1 MQGFLSALLDFM
13 YQLEHLAVLLA
24 LLNVKGSTRTGPQWR
39 KSKYAKVIQ
48 LLEGVRTDQHFGD
61 DIAAVVKDMWDK
73 KVLPDLIAK
82 AKRLSGPQ
90 LGKPQPADVE
100 TACERLEHMD
110 LYVDTPADQKNE
122 DAGVDGKHVAVEDE
136 GEESSHE
143 EEEAEDV
150 GTTQGDEGID
160 DIGRIHPACPH
171 MTCLPAEC
179 GGLSCKACSEIDGL
193 LLLFCTYRCVLL

>member
-1 MQGFLSALLDFM
+1 MQGVLSALLDFM

-48 LLEGVRTDQHFGD
+48 LLEGVRTDQHFRD
-61 DIAAVVKDMWDK
+61 DITAVIKDMWDK
-73 KVLPDLIAK
+73 KILPDFIAK

-90 LGKPQPADVE
+90 LGKSQPADVE

-122 DAGVDGKHVAVEDE
+122 DAAVDGKNVAVEDE
-136 GEESSHE
+136 GEESGHE
-143 EEEAEDV
+143 EEEAEADDI
-150 GTTQGDEGID
+150 GNTQEDEGID
-160 DIGRIHPACPH
+160 DTGRIHQPVH
-171 MTCLPAEC
+171 
-179 GGLSCKACSEIDGL
+179 I
-193 LLLFCTYRCVLL
+193 